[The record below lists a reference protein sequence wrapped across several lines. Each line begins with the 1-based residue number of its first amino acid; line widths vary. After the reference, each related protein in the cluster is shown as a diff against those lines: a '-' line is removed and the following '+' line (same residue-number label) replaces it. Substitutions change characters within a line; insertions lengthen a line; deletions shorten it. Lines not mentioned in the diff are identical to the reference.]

1 MKLAWDWT
9 LPVGRSLG
17 SLAAMTTTTEHAASA
32 RKPWDARLDFDALA
46 PAVAKAMASLDH
58 AATRQADQAGLEPG
72 LHALAAWRE
81 APFYT
86 DQERAALALAEAVT
100 LCAEGHVP
108 GPVWDAAAER
118 FSPAQLAALVG
129 ILVTISG
136 WNRIGVATR
145 TWLPGSY
152 QP

>member
-1 MKLAWDWT
+1 MPGSTSMPLPRPLPRRWPAWI
-9 LPVGRSLG
+9 
-17 SLAAMTTTTEHAASA
+17 
-32 RKPWDARLDFDALA
+32 
-46 PAVAKAMASLDH
+46 
-58 AATRQADQAGLEPG
+58 AATRQAD
-72 LHALAAWRE
+72 HAWRE